1 MGALVKLPQPIT
13 MTMNYKTKDLYL
25 AAVLKTLGY
34 KVESVETRPDTN
46 ARFFTFGGDKD
57 KIEEDVS
64 RFWNN
69 ELNVY
74 AKELYDSVQLLKD
87 WLRTTQ

>member
-1 MGALVKLPQPIT
+1 MI
-13 MTMNYKTKDLYL
+13 MNYKTKDLYL

-34 KVESVETRPDTN
+34 KVENVETRPDTR
-46 ARFFTFGGDKD
+46 ARFFVFEGDIE
-57 KIEEDVS
+57 KIEDDVA

>member
-1 MGALVKLPQPIT
+1 MI
-13 MTMNYKTKDLYL
+13 MNYKTKDLYL

-34 KVESVETRPDTN
+34 KVENVETRPDVK
-46 ARFFTFGGDKD
+46 ARLFVFGGDKK